1 MKTRD
6 KGDNGALPGLY
17 IAAPPASCLQAEMAL
32 GYNLLINKNHDEGH
46 QPHIALENDSPAL
59 LQEYTWGNM
68 YKEIGAEC
76 HVNLHH
82 RRMIII
88 KSIAAPKG
96 AYCRIMALKL
106 ILRAALR
113 YFSDSERSEV
123 DRCDIPRKSI
133 VSPSCIMSRD

>member
-1 MKTRD
+1 
-6 KGDNGALPGLY
+6 
-17 IAAPPASCLQAEMAL
+17 
-32 GYNLLINKNHDEGH
+32 
-46 QPHIALENDSPAL
+46 
-59 LQEYTWGNM
+59 M

-88 KSIAAPKG
+88 KSMAPKG

-106 ILRAALR
+106 MLRAALR

-123 DRCDIPRKSI
+123 DKCDIPRKSI
-133 VSPSCIMSRD
+133 VTASFIMSRDHVGTLTVK